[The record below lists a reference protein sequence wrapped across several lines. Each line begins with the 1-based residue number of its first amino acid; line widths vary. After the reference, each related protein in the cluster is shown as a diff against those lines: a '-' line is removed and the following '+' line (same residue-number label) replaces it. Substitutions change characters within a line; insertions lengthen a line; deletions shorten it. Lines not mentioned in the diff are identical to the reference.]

1 MEDKQM
7 EMRIALLGCGNVG
20 TRLIKLLAAKDEA
33 LRREHGLAI
42 TISGAFTRRAG
53 GWTAP
58 AGLAPAVVAASGWP
72 EGAPGERQAP
82 EGAQPFSGDGVSF
95 AASCPADLLVEI
107 TTLNPADGQPA
118 LDHARAA
125 LRAGKHVATANKG
138 PIAHGLRELR
148 ALAAARGLGLRF
160 ESTVMDGTPIINM
173 MEFSLPVTEV
183 ISFRGLLNST
193 SNYVL
198 SLMSGG
204 MTLEDAVREAQRAG
218 VAEADPSND
227 LDGWDAS
234 VKATVLANAL
244 MGADL
249 RPQDVRRIGLGADAM
264 RAAIAARQP
273 DQTIKQVVE
282 GRREAGGVIA
292 EVKLLALPPS
302 DTLAHLTGME
312 TAVRLVTDT
321 MGELTLIEGE
331 GDPTQTAMGVLS
343 DIVNIARAHPQAGGE
358 ESRP

>member
-1 MEDKQM
+1 M

-33 LRREHGLAI
+33 LRREHDLAI

-72 EGAPGERQAP
+72 GNAPGERLP

-95 AASCPADLLVEI
+95 AAICPADLLVEI

-148 ALAAARGLGLRF
+148 ALAAERGLGLRF

-264 RAAIAARQP
+264 RDAIAARPP

>member
-1 MEDKQM
+1 M

-20 TRLIKLLAAKDEA
+20 TRLIKLLAAKDDA
-33 LRREHGLAI
+33 LRREHDLAI
-42 TISGAFTRRAG
+42 TISGAYTRSAG
-53 GWTAP
+53 GWVAP
-58 AGLAPAVVAASGWP
+58 AGLAPVVVAASGWP
-72 EGAPGERQAP
+72 GAAPGERLP
-82 EGAQPFSGDGVSF
+82 EGAQPFSGDSLSF
-95 AASCPADLLVEI
+95 AESAPADLLVEI

-148 ALAAARGLGLRF
+148 ALAAERGLGLRF

-183 ISFRGLLNST
+183 VSFRGLLNST

-204 MTLEDAVREAQRAG
+204 MSLEDAVREAQRAG

-264 RAAIAARQP
+264 VAAIAARQP

-282 GRREAGGVIA
+282 GRREDDGAVVA

-321 MGELTLIEGE
+321 MQELTLIEGE

-343 DIVNIARAHPQAGGE
+343 DIVNIAHAHRE
-358 ESRP
+358 TRP

>member
-1 MEDKQM
+1 MN
-7 EMRIALLGCGNVG
+7 MRIALLGCGNVG
-20 TRLIKLLAAKDEA
+20 TRLIALLATKDEA
-33 LRREHGLAI
+33 LRRQQNLAI
-42 TISGAFTRRAG
+42 TISGAYTRRAG
-53 GWTAP
+53 GWVAP
-58 AGLAPAVVAASGWP
+58 TGLAPALVAASGWP
-72 EGAPGERQAP
+72 GAAPGERMP
-82 EGAQPFSGDGVSF
+82 EGAQPFEGDGVTF
-95 AASCPADLLVEI
+95 AATAPADLLVEI

-148 ALAAARGLGLRF
+148 ALAAERGLGLRF

-183 ISFRGLLNST
+183 VSFRGLLNST

-198 SLMSGG
+198 SLMGDG
-204 MTLEDAVREAQRAG
+204 MSLEDAVREAQRAG

-244 MGADL
+244 MDADL
-249 RPQDVRRIGLGADAM
+249 RPQDVRRIGLGAEAM
-264 RAAIAARQP
+264 RAANAARKSGE
-273 DQTIKQVVE
+273 TLKQVVE
-282 GRREAGGVIA
+282 GRREGGAVVA
-292 EVKLLALPPS
+292 EVRLLALPPPA
-302 DTLAHLTGME
+302 TLAHLTGME
-312 TAVRLVTDT
+312 TAVRLVTAT
-321 MGELTLIEGE
+321 MQELTLSEGE

-343 DIVNIARAHPQAGGE
+343 DIVTIARTYPQA
-358 ESRP
+358 

>member
-1 MEDKQM
+1 M

-33 LRREHGLAI
+33 LQREHRLTI
-42 TISGAFTRRAG
+42 RISGAYTRRAG
-53 GWTAP
+53 GWTSAE
-58 AGLAPAVVAASGWP
+58 GLPPAVVAASEWP
-72 EGAPGERQAP
+72 GSAPGERLP
-82 EGAQPFSGDGVSF
+82 EGAQPFEGDGVKF
-95 AASCPADLLVEI
+95 ATECPADLLVEI

-118 LDHARAA
+118 LDHVRAA
-125 LRAGKHVATANKG
+125 LRSGKHVATANKG

-148 ALAAARGLGLRF
+148 ALAAEKGLGLRF

-198 SLMSGG
+198 SLMGDG
-204 MTLEDAVREAQRAG
+204 MSLEDAVREAQRAG

-249 RPQDVRRIGLGADAM
+249 RPQDVHRIGLGAEAM
-264 RAAIAARQP
+264 RQANAARQP
-273 DQTIKQVVE
+273 DQTLKQVVE
-282 GRREAGGVIA
+282 GRREGGAVIA
-292 EVKLLALPPS
+292 EVKLLALPKS
-302 DTLAHLTGME
+302 DVLAGLSGME

-321 MGELTLIEGE
+321 MQELTLIEGE

-343 DIVNIARAHPQAGGE
+343 DIVNIARAHPKA
-358 ESRP
+358 

>member
-1 MEDKQM
+1 
-7 EMRIALLGCGNVG
+7 
-20 TRLIKLLAAKDEA
+20 
-33 LRREHGLAI
+33 
-42 TISGAFTRRAG
+42 
-53 GWTAP
+53 
-58 AGLAPAVVAASGWP
+58 
-72 EGAPGERQAP
+72 
-82 EGAQPFSGDGVSF
+82 
-95 AASCPADLLVEI
+95 
-107 TTLNPADGQPA
+107 
-118 LDHARAA
+118 
-125 LRAGKHVATANKG
+125 
-138 PIAHGLRELR
+138 
-148 ALAAARGLGLRF
+148 
-160 ESTVMDGTPIINM
+160 MDGTPIINM

-302 DTLAHLTGME
+302 DTLAHLAGME

-321 MGELTLIEGE
+321 MRELTLIEGE

>member
-1 MEDKQM
+1 M

-33 LRREHGLAI
+33 LRREHELAI

-53 GWTAP
+53 GWTSP
-58 AGLAPAVVAASGWP
+58 AGLAPALVAASGWP
-72 EGAPGERQAP
+72 GNAPGERLP
-82 EGAQPFSGDGVSF
+82 EGAQPFSGDSVSF
-95 AASCPADLLVEI
+95 AATCPADLLVEI

-148 ALAAARGLGLRF
+148 TLAAERGLGLRF

-321 MGELTLIEGE
+321 MRELTLIEGE
-331 GDPTQTAMGVLS
+331 GDPMQTAMGVLS
-343 DIVNIARAHPQAGGE
+343 DIVNIARTHPEAGGA
-358 ESRP
+358 RP

>member
-1 MEDKQM
+1 M

-33 LRREHGLAI
+33 LQREHHL
-42 TISGAFTRRAG
+42 TIRIAGAYTRRAG
-53 GWTAP
+53 GWTSAE
-58 AGLAPAVVAASGWP
+58 GRTPAVVAASEWP
-72 EGAPGERQAP
+72 GSAPGERLP
-82 EGAQPFSGDGVSF
+82 EGAQPFEGDGVKF
-95 AASCPADLLVEI
+95 ATECPADLLVEI

-118 LDHARAA
+118 LDHVRAA
-125 LRAGKHVATANKG
+125 LRSGKHVATANKG

-148 ALAAARGLGLRF
+148 ALAAEKGLGLRF

-183 ISFRGLLNST
+183 MSFRGLLNST

-198 SLMSGG
+198 SLMGEG
-204 MTLEDAVREAQRAG
+204 MSLDDAVREAQRAG

-249 RPQDVRRIGLGADAM
+249 RPQDVHRIGLGAEAM
-264 RAAIAARQP
+264 RQANAARQS
-273 DQTIKQVVE
+273 DQTLKQVVE
-282 GRREAGGVIA
+282 GRREGGAVIA
-292 EVKLLALPPS
+292 EVKLLALPKS
-302 DTLAHLTGME
+302 DVLAGLSGME

-321 MGELTLIEGE
+321 MQELTLIEGE

-343 DIVNIARAHPQAGGE
+343 DIVNIAWAHPKA
-358 ESRP
+358 

>member
-1 MEDKQM
+1 M

-33 LRREHGLAI
+33 LRREHDLAI

>member
-1 MEDKQM
+1 M

-343 DIVNIARAHPQAGGE
+343 DIVNIARAHPQAAA
-358 ESRP
+358 RP

>member
-1 MEDKQM
+1 M

-33 LRREHGLAI
+33 LRREHDLAI

-72 EGAPGERQAP
+72 EGSPGERQAP
-82 EGAQPFSGDGVSF
+82 EGAQPFSGDSVSF

-343 DIVNIARAHPQAGGE
+343 DIVNIARAHPQAAA
-358 ESRP
+358 RP

>member
-1 MEDKQM
+1 M

-33 LRREHGLAI
+33 LQREHHLTI
-42 TISGAFTRRAG
+42 RISGAYTRRAG
-53 GWTAP
+53 GWTSAE
-58 AGLAPAVVAASGWP
+58 GLTPAVVAASEWP
-72 EGAPGERQAP
+72 GSAPGERLP
-82 EGAQPFSGDGVSF
+82 EGAQSFEGDGVKF
-95 AASCPADLLVEI
+95 ASECPADLLVEI

-118 LDHARAA
+118 LDHVRAA
-125 LRAGKHVATANKG
+125 LRSGKHVATANKG

-148 ALAAARGLGLRF
+148 ALAAEKGLGLRF

-173 MEFSLPVTEV
+173 MEISLPVTEV

-198 SLMSGG
+198 SLMGGG
-204 MTLEDAVREAQRAG
+204 MSLEDAVREAQRAG

-249 RPQDVRRIGLGADAM
+249 RPQDVHRIGLGAEAM
-264 RAAIAARQP
+264 RQANAARQP
-273 DQTIKQVVE
+273 DQTLKQVVE
-282 GRREAGGVIA
+282 GRREGGAVVA
-292 EVKLLALPPS
+292 EVKLLALPKS
-302 DTLAHLTGME
+302 DVLAGLSGME

-321 MGELTLIEGE
+321 MQELTLIEGE

-343 DIVNIARAHPQAGGE
+343 DIVNIARAHPKA
-358 ESRP
+358 

>member
-1 MEDKQM
+1 M

-20 TRLIKLLAAKDEA
+20 TRLITLLAEKDEA
-33 LRREHGLAI
+33 LRREQRLTI
-42 TISGAFTRRAG
+42 RISGAYTRRAG

-58 AGLAPAVVAASGWP
+58 DGLAPSAVAASGWP
-72 EGAPGERQAP
+72 GSATGSATGARLP

-95 AASCPADLLVEI
+95 ATSCPADLLVEI
-107 TTLNPADGQPA
+107 TTLSPADGQPA
-118 LDHARAA
+118 LDHVRAA

-148 ALAAARGLGLRF
+148 ALAAERGLGLRF

-183 ISFRGLLNST
+183 LSFRGLLNST

-198 SLMSGG
+198 SLMGGG
-204 MTLEDAVREAQRAG
+204 MSLEDAVREAQRAG

-249 RPQDVRRIGLGADAM
+249 RPQDVRRIGLGAEAM
-264 RAAIAARQP
+264 RQANAARQP
-273 DQTIKQVVE
+273 DQALKQVVE
-282 GRREAGGVIA
+282 GRREAGGVVA
-292 EVKLLALPPS
+292 EVKLLALPPT
-302 DTLAHLTGME
+302 DTLGRLSGME

-321 MGELTLIEGE
+321 MQELTLIEGE

-343 DIVNIARAHPQAGGE
+343 DIVNIARRRAGG
-358 ESRP
+358 

>member
-1 MEDKQM
+1 M

-20 TRLIKLLAAKDEA
+20 TRLIKLLANKDEA
-33 LRREHGLAI
+33 LQREHNLTI
-42 TISGAFTRRAG
+42 RISGAYTRRAG

-58 AGLAPAVVAASGWP
+58 AGLTPAAVAPSEWP
-72 EGAPGERQAP
+72 GSAPGERLPA
-82 EGAQPFSGDGVSF
+82 GAQPFSGDGVTF
-95 AASCPADLLVEI
+95 AETCPADLVVEI
-107 TTLNPADGQPA
+107 TTLNPANGQPA
-118 LDHARAA
+118 LDHVRAA
-125 LRAGKHVATANKG
+125 LRSGKHVATANKG
-138 PIAHGLRELR
+138 PIAHALRELR
-148 ALAAARGLGLRF
+148 ALAVEGDLGLRF

-173 MEFSLPVTEV
+173 MEYCLPVTEV
-183 ISFRGLLNST
+183 VSFRGLLNST

-198 SLMSGG
+198 SLMGGG
-204 MTLEDAVREAQRAG
+204 MSLEDAVREAQRAG

-249 RPQDVRRIGLGADAM
+249 RPQDVHRIGLGAEAM
-264 RAAIAARQP
+264 RQANAARQP
-273 DQTIKQVVE
+273 DQTLKQVVE
-282 GRREAGGVIA
+282 GRREAGSVVA

-321 MGELTLIEGE
+321 MQELTLIEGE

-343 DIVNIARAHPQAGGE
+343 DIVNIARAHPKA
-358 ESRP
+358 

>member
-1 MEDKQM
+1 M

-20 TRLIKLLAAKDEA
+20 TRLIKLLANKDEA
-33 LRREHGLAI
+33 LRREQNLTI
-42 TISGAFTRRAG
+42 RISGAYTRRTG

-58 AGLAPAVVAASGWP
+58 EGLAPAAVAASEWP
-72 EGAPGERQAP
+72 GSAPGERLP
-82 EGAQPFSGDGVSF
+82 EGAQPFTGDSLSF
-95 AASCPADLLVEI
+95 AEQVPADLLVEI
-107 TTLNPADGQPA
+107 TTLNPSDGQPA
-118 LDHARAA
+118 LDHVRAA
-125 LRAGKHVATANKG
+125 LRSGKHVATANKG
-138 PIAHGLRELR
+138 PIAHALRELR
-148 ALAAARGLGLRF
+148 ALAAERGLGLRF

-173 MEFSLPVTEV
+173 MEFCLPVTEV

-198 SLMSGG
+198 SLMGGG
-204 MTLEDAVREAQRAG
+204 MSLEDAVREAQRAG

-249 RPQDVRRIGLGADAM
+249 RPQDVRRVELGAEAM
-264 RAAIAARQP
+264 RQANAARQP
-273 DQTIKQVVE
+273 DQTLKQVVE
-282 GRREAGGVIA
+282 GRREGDTVIA
-292 EVKLLALPPS
+292 EVKLMALPPT

-321 MGELTLIEGE
+321 MQELTLIEGE

-343 DIVNIARAHPQAGGE
+343 DIVNIARAHPKL
-358 ESRP
+358 

>member
-1 MEDKQM
+1 M

-20 TRLIKLLAAKDEA
+20 TRLIKLLANKDEA
-33 LRREHGLAI
+33 LRREQNLTI
-42 TISGAFTRRAG
+42 RISGAYTRRAG

-58 AGLAPAVVAASGWP
+58 EGLTPAAVSASGWP
-72 EGAPGERQAP
+72 GSAPGERLP
-82 EGAQPFSGDGVSF
+82 EGAQPFTGDGVTF
-95 AASCPADLLVEI
+95 AKTVPADLVVEI

-118 LDHARAA
+118 LDHVRAA

-138 PIAHGLRELR
+138 PIAHALRELR
-148 ALAAARGLGLRF
+148 TLAAERGLGLRF

-173 MEFSLPVTEV
+173 MEFCLPVTEV

-198 SLMSGG
+198 SLMGGG
-204 MTLEDAVREAQRAG
+204 MSLEDAVREAQRAG

-249 RPQDVRRIGLGADAM
+249 RPQDVRRIGLGAEAM
-264 RAAIAARQP
+264 RQANAARQP
-273 DQTIKQVVE
+273 DQALKQVVE
-282 GRREAGGVIA
+282 GRREDGAVVT

-302 DTLAHLTGME
+302 DTLGRLSGME

-321 MGELTLIEGE
+321 MQELTLIEGE

-343 DIVNIARAHPQAGGE
+343 DIVNIARAHPKG
-358 ESRP
+358 

>member
-1 MEDKQM
+1 M

-20 TRLIKLLAAKDEA
+20 TRLIQRLANKDEA
-33 LRREHGLAI
+33 LRREQNL
-42 TISGAFTRRAG
+42 TIRSSGAYTRRAG
-53 GWTAP
+53 GWTASEGLTP
-58 AGLAPAVVAASGWP
+58 AAVAASGWP
-72 EGAPGERQAP
+72 GSAPGERLP
-82 EGAQPFSGDGVSF
+82 EGSQPFTGDGVTF
-95 AASCPADLLVEI
+95 AKTVPADLVVEI

-118 LDHARAA
+118 LDHVRAA
-125 LRAGKHVATANKG
+125 LRSGKHVATANKG
-138 PIAHGLRELR
+138 PIAHALRELQ
-148 ALAAARGLGLRF
+148 ALAAERGLGLRF

-173 MEFSLPVTEV
+173 MEFCLPVTEV

-198 SLMSGG
+198 SLMGGG
-204 MTLEDAVREAQRAG
+204 MSLEDAVREAQRAG

-249 RPQDVRRIGLGADAM
+249 RPQDVRRIGLGAEAM
-264 RAAIAARQP
+264 RQANAARQP
-273 DQTIKQVVE
+273 DQALKQVVE
-282 GRREAGGVIA
+282 GRREDGAVVA

-302 DTLAHLTGME
+302 DTFGRLSGME

-321 MGELTLIEGE
+321 MQELTLIEGE

-343 DIVNIARAHPQAGGE
+343 DIVNIARAHPKG
-358 ESRP
+358 

>member
-1 MEDKQM
+1 M

-20 TRLIKLLAAKDEA
+20 TRLITLLAAKDDA
-33 LRREHGLAI
+33 LRREHELAI

-53 GWTAP
+53 GWVAP
-58 AGLAPAVVAASGWP
+58 AGLAPAVVAASRWP
-72 EGAPGERQAP
+72 GSAPGERLP
-82 EGAQPFSGDGVSF
+82 EGAQSFSGDSLKF
-95 AASCPADLLVEI
+95 AESAPADLLVEI

-148 ALAAARGLGLRF
+148 ALAAERGLGLRF

-204 MTLEDAVREAQRAG
+204 MSLEDAVREAQRAG

-264 RAAIAARQP
+264 VAAIAARQP
-273 DQTIKQVVE
+273 DQTIKQVVV
-282 GRREAGGVIA
+282 GRREAGSVIA

-321 MGELTLIEGE
+321 MQELTLIEGE

-343 DIVNIARAHPQAGGE
+343 DIVNIARAHPRA
-358 ESRP
+358 RP

>member
-1 MEDKQM
+1 M

-20 TRLIKLLAAKDEA
+20 TRLIKLLANKDAA
-33 LRREHGLAI
+33 LRREQNLTI
-42 TISGAFTRRAG
+42 RISGAYTRRAG

-58 AGLAPAVVAASGWP
+58 EGLAPAAVVASAWP
-72 EGAPGERQAP
+72 GSAPGERLP

-95 AASCPADLLVEI
+95 AETVPADLLVEI

-118 LDHARAA
+118 LDHVRAA
-125 LRAGKHVATANKG
+125 LRSGKHVATANKG
-138 PIAHGLRELR
+138 PIAHALRELR
-148 ALAAARGLGLRF
+148 ALAAERDLGLRF

-183 ISFRGLLNST
+183 VSFRGLLNST

-198 SLMSGG
+198 SLMGGG
-204 MTLEDAVREAQRAG
+204 MSLEDAVGEAQRAG

-249 RPQDVRRIGLGADAM
+249 RPQDVHRIGLGAEAM
-264 RAAIAARQP
+264 RQANAARQP
-273 DQTIKQVVE
+273 DQTLKQVVE
-282 GRREAGGVIA
+282 GRRAGAEVIA
-292 EVKLLALPPS
+292 EVKLLALPPT

-321 MGELTLIEGE
+321 MQELTLIEGE

-343 DIVNIARAHPQAGGE
+343 DIVNIARAHPK
-358 ESRP
+358 R

>member
-1 MEDKQM
+1 M

-20 TRLIKLLAAKDEA
+20 TRLITLLAAKDEA
-33 LRREHGLAI
+33 LRREHDLAI

-53 GWTAP
+53 GWVAP

-72 EGAPGERQAP
+72 GSAPGERLP
-82 EGAQPFSGDGVSF
+82 EGAQPFSGDSLSF
-95 AASCPADLLVEI
+95 AESAPADLLVEI

-148 ALAAARGLGLRF
+148 GLAAERGLGLRF

-183 ISFRGLLNST
+183 VSFRGLLNST

-204 MTLEDAVREAQRAG
+204 MSLEDAVREAQRAG

-249 RPQDVRRIGLGADAM
+249 RPQDVHRIGLGADAM
-264 RAAIAARQP
+264 QTAIAARQS

-282 GRREAGGVIA
+282 GQREADGAVVA

-321 MGELTLIEGE
+321 MQELTLIEGE

-343 DIVNIARAHPQAGGE
+343 DIVNIAHAHPTAQA
-358 ESRP
+358 RP